1 MNNVASDNEYPEDT
15 LLLDR
20 RGDNR
25 IVEFMGINFAPIND
39 ETLLNRIIEHV
50 EKHEDFGY
58 FVNPNV
64 DVVVKT
70 HANPM
75 WQKLINEAW
84 LSVSDSRILELL
96 AKFSGIELP
105 ACPGSSLVENIF
117 KNVLQPDEIINI
129 VGGDAELVE
138 IVKQKY
144 GLKNVNFYE
153 PPMGLKD
160 KPDEVE
166 KCAKFLVDNPARFHF
181 LCVGNPQQL
190 MVANAVLKYKG
201 VKGVALCVGASLD
214 FIGGR
219 AKRAPK
225 IVQQLRLEWLFRLLS
240 EPKRLWRRYLV
251 EGPAIFK
258 IWLDW
263 RAAKNKR

>member
-1 MNNVASDNEYPEDT
+1 MNNSTIETEYPEDT

-20 RGDNR
+20 RGENR
-25 IVEFMGINFAPIND
+25 VVEFMGINFAPID
-39 ETLLNRIIEHV
+39 DSVLLNRILEHV
-50 EKHEDFGY
+50 KNQENFGY

-70 HANPM
+70 HANPL

-84 LSVSDSRILELL
+84 LCVSDSRILELL
-96 AKFSGIELP
+96 AKFSGIALP

-117 KNVLQPDEIINI
+117 ENVLEPDEVVNI

-160 KPDEVE
+160 KPDEIE
-166 KCAKFLVDNPARFHF
+166 KCAKFLFENPARFHF
-181 LCVGNPQQL
+181 LCVGNPQQM
-190 MVANAVLKYKG
+190 MVANAALKYKG
-201 VKGVALCVGASLD
+201 MKGVALCVGASLD

-219 AKRAPK
+219 TKRAPEMLQK
-225 IVQQLRLEWLFRLLS
+225 LRLEWLFRLLS

-263 RAAKNKR
+263 RASRK

>member
-1 MNNVASDNEYPEDT
+1 MNNTAIENEYPEDT

-20 RGDNR
+20 RGENR
-25 IVEFMGINFAPIND
+25 VVEFLGIGFAPIDD
-39 ETLLNRIIEHV
+39 ETLLNRIVEHAD
-50 EKHEDFGY
+50 KQEDFGY

-70 HANPM
+70 HNNPV

-84 LSVSDSRILELL
+84 LTVSDSRILELL
-96 AKFSGIELP
+96 AKFSGFKLP
-105 ACPGSSLVENIF
+105 ACPGSTLVENIF
-117 KNVLQPDEIINI
+117 QNVLKPEENVNII
-129 VGGDAELVE
+129 GGDAGLVE

-181 LCVGNPQQL
+181 LCVGNPQQML
-190 MVANAVLKYKG
+190 VANAVLKYKG

-219 AKRAPK
+219 AKRAPQIIQK
-225 IVQQLRLEWLFRLLS
+225 LRLEWLFRLLS

-258 IWLDW
+258 IWFSW
-263 RAAKNKR
+263 HTSRK